1 MNYKTIKEIAALL
14 DSLKGFDNYAY
25 AGEVIRDIKRDEEG
39 EIIEI
44 TFPCGHLKRTLANRY
59 DLTRKVAWVLGYEAQ
74 ILGVFIVE

>member
-1 MNYKTIKEIAALL
+1 MNYNTIKELAALL

-25 AGEVIRDIKRDEEG
+25 SNESIREIERDENG

-44 TFPCGHLKRTLANRY
+44 LFPCGYLKRTVADKY
-59 DLTRKVAWVLGYEAQ
+59 SDKQIAWVLGYDSR

>member
-1 MNYKTIKEIAALL
+1 MNYKTLKELAALL

-25 AGEVIRDIKRDEEG
+25 SNESIREIERDENG

-44 TFPCGHLKRTLANRY
+44 LFPCGYLKRTVANKY
-59 DLTRKVAWVLGYEAQ
+59 EEKQIAWVLGYDSR